1 MKKILTKHIDDFI
14 FKQLDVFKESEA
26 KSKINDALNSLT
38 EQQHKI
44 FSQAGSFILILI
56 PFIILTIIMISNS
69 MLKSEIAIK
78 KEILSEINY
87 FNSKKSEVESVGRQI
102 ISPHS
107 IKNTDDLNKRLQR
120 ITSQK
125 GIDAN
130 SVKVVSFEVLE
141 KSGAIEKSEATI
153 NVSKLT
159 SKNLA
164 DLLQRLLDSEKLK
177 IYEMSLKRDDKL
189 SLIDG
194 SIKFTHYAKV
204 TK

>member
-1 MKKILTKHIDDFI
+1 MKKIITKHIDDFI
-14 FKQLDVFKESEA
+14 FKQLDVFKESEV
-26 KSKINDALNSLT
+26 KSKINDALNTLT

-44 FSQAGSFILILI
+44 FSQVGSFLLILI
-56 PFIILTIIMISNS
+56 PFVVLTIVMISNS
-69 MLKSEIAIK
+69 MLKSEISIK

-87 FNSKKSEVESVGRQI
+87 FNAKKSEVESVGRQI

-107 IKNTDDLNKRLQR
+107 IKNTGDLDKRLQR

-125 GIDAN
+125 GIDSS

-153 NVSKLT
+153 NISKLT